1 MVKTFHLDIVTPTKE
16 LDLGE
21 VTYLRAPGL
30 DGLFGVMAR
39 HTNSVFAIDIGGVKV
54 IKDGEE
60 LFFATTHGYAE
71 VTGNQVQLL
80 VETIERFDEIDVA
93 RAVAA
98 KKRAKERLLNKDVKI
113 DRARAEVALNRAINR
128 LQISSRISR

>member
-1 MVKTFHLDIVTPTKE
+1 MVNTFHLDIVTPTKE

-21 VTYLRAPGL
+21 ITYLRAPGF

-54 IKDGEE
+54 IKAGEE
-60 LFFATTHGYAE
+60 LFFAATRGYAE

-80 VETIERFDEIDVA
+80 VETIERSDEIDVA

-98 KKRAKERLLNKDVKI
+98 QKRAKERLLNKDVKI
-113 DRARAEVALNRAINR
+113 DRARAEVALSRAVNR

>member
-1 MVKTFHLDIVTPTKE
+1 MVKTFHLDIVTPTSA

-60 LFFATTHGYAE
+60 LFFATTRGYAE

-98 KKRAKERLLNKDVKI
+98 KKRAKERLLSKDVKI
-113 DRARAEVALNRAINR
+113 DRARAEVALSRAINR